1 VTEYDEQPGNI
12 MKSLQHAQ
20 YIRDPH
26 LEGVEVCYVRNSNH
40 CFPNHFHDDVYAVG
54 IMEKGYSYCLGP
66 TREEALVGTGR
77 IALINPGQVHSG
89 VPVGVSRLNYTMLYV
104 SAELMRET
112 ACDLAQ
118 KDHNCPEFSNII
130 IDNPALFPILQSLC
144 TTMASPAEL
153 LEKQTL
159 ITESLS
165 RILLKHCGI
174 QRAEAAGSNE
184 SRAVRQAKE
193 LLSADIEA
201 AISLDEA
208 AETVGLSRYHFL
220 RVFKK
225 ATGIPPH
232 AYRTV
237 KRIEVS
243 KSLIKK
249 GVPLSQVALETGF
262 SDQSHFTNTFRN
274 YIGSTPKQ
282 YLSGN

>member
-1 VTEYDEQPGNI
+1 
-12 MKSLQHAQ
+12 MKPLQHAQ
-20 YIRDPH
+20 YIRDPQ
-26 LEGVEVCYVRNSNH
+26 LEGVEVCHVRNSKH

-89 VPVGVSRLNYTMLYV
+89 VPAGVSRLNYTMLYV
-104 SAELMRET
+104 SAELMRKT
-112 ACDLAQ
+112 ASDLAQ
-118 KDHNCPEFSNII
+118 KNHDYPEFSNII
-130 IDNPALFPILQSLC
+130 IHNPALFPRLQSLC
-144 TTMASPAEL
+144 TTLASPAEL

-159 ITESLS
+159 FTESLS

-174 QRAEAAGSNE
+174 HRAEAAGSNE

-193 LLSADIEA
+193 LLSANIET

-208 AETVGLSRYHFL
+208 AECVGLSRYHFL

-243 KSLIKK
+243 KSLMKK
-249 GVPLSQVALETGF
+249 GIPLSQVALETGF